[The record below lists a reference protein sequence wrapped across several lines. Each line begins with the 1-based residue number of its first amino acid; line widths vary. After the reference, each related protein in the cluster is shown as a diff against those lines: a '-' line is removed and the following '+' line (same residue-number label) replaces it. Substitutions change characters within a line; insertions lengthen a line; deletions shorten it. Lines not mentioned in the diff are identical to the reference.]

1 MSREQDMNGSDAET
15 VRSKGGAELDRTKQ
29 FDLDDQAVAE
39 GRRAPFARGNRM
51 AEMHGLRSLQAT
63 DRSREL
69 ADWLRLLAQN
79 LGVYRPAFDPL
90 YDLGGIAAEKTEK
103 FDRWAD
109 QFTEA
114 SDFERAAAAE
124 LHARAR
130 WGQVLKVLAEAGMT
144 ATAFARAARDAT
156 IGAPALSSLERHLA
170 ENYASTDGAKGE

>member
-1 MSREQDMNGSDAET
+1 MTDQDGTHPPT
-15 VRSKGGAELDRTKQ
+15 VTSKGGAELDRAEQ
-29 FDLDDQAVAE
+29 FDLDNPAVAE
-39 GRRAPFARGNRM
+39 GRRAPFAQGNRM
-51 AEMHGLRSLQAT
+51 AETHGLRSMQAT

-69 ADWLRLLAQN
+69 ADWLRLLAQH

-109 QFTEA
+109 QF
-114 SDFERAAAAE
+114 SDAGDFDRAAAAE
-124 LHARAR
+124 MHARAR
-130 WGQVLKVLAEAGMT
+130 WSQVLKVLAEAGMT

-170 ENYASTDGAKGE
+170 QNYGDVVEDGGDG